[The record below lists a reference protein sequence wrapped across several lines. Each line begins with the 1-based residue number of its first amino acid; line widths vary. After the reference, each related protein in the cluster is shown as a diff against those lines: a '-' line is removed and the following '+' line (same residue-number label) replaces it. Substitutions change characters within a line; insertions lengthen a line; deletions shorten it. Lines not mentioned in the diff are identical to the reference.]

1 MWSSYF
7 LVACGVLLE
16 VANILWN
23 RAGHSMVLIV
33 APLLTSIGIWQFG
46 FTWQVKVLLT
56 ILAVGVHVA
65 VFVWG
70 MGQIRRVR
78 DRLAGEVGDQ
88 TDR

>member
-23 RAGHSMVLIV
+23 RAGHSMVLLV
-33 APLLTSIGIWQFG
+33 APVITSIGIWQFS
-46 FTWQVKVLLT
+46 FAWQVKVLLT
-56 ILAVGVHVA
+56 ILAVGVHIA

-70 MGQIRRVR
+70 RQH
-78 DRLAGEVGDQ
+78 LGEM
-88 TDR
+88 RKSHIES